1 MFNLIKKDFILS
13 RKINIFVVIY
23 ALFIAAMGL
32 VMPDPL
38 VSTFLYTLGMLTL
51 IFITVIYTNGYDD
64 KYKSEIVLNSLP
76 IERENIV
83 RAKYMTL
90 ILFIIM
96 SCSAVLIFT
105 NIILK
110 LGIASTGKGASIWNA
125 IFATNI
131 SLIFYSIYYP
141 IYFKVGEGLSSFNT
155 MLWILMAI
163 GPSVL
168 TKLMERLNN
177 IGYLEKIIDIDINR
191 INIYVLIF
199 SLIMFYMSMKISEKI
214 YRTREF

>member
-13 RKINIFVVIY
+13 RKINIFVVVY

-38 VSTFLYTLGMLTL
+38 VSTFLYVLGMLTL

-76 IERENIV
+76 IDKENIV

-110 LGIASTGKGASIWNA
+110 LGVVSIGKGASIWNV

-141 IYFKVGEGLSSFNT
+141 IYFKVGEGLRSFNT
-155 MLWILMAI
+155 ILWILIAI

-168 TKLMERLNN
+168 SKLMKGLNTT
-177 IGYLEKIIDIDINR
+177 GYLEKIIAIDINR
-191 INIYVLIF
+191 INIYVLII
-199 SLIMFYMSMKISEKI
+199 SLFMFYMSMKISEKI

>member
-13 RKINIFVVIY
+13 RKINIFVVVY

-38 VSTFLYTLGMLTL
+38 VSTFLYVLGMLTL

-76 IERENIV
+76 IDKENIV

-110 LGIASTGKGASIWNA
+110 LGVVNTGKGASIWNV

-141 IYFKVGEGLSSFNT
+141 IYFKVGEGLKSFNT
-155 MLWILMAI
+155 ILWVLMVI

-168 TKLMERLNN
+168 DKLMKGLNTT
-177 IGYLEKIIDIDINR
+177 GYLEKIIAIDINR
-191 INIYVLIF
+191 INIYVLII
-199 SLIMFYMSMKISEKI
+199 SLFMFYMSMKISEKI

>member
-13 RKINIFVVIY
+13 RKINIFAVIY
-23 ALFIAAMGL
+23 GLFIVALGL
-32 VMPDPL
+32 IMPEPL
-38 VSTFLYTLGMLTL
+38 MSTLLYIFGMTIL

-64 KYKSEIVLNSLP
+64 KYKSEIILNSLP
-76 IERENIV
+76 MDRKNIV
-83 RAKYMTL
+83 RAKYMAL
-90 ILFIIM
+90 ILFIVI
-96 SCSAVLIFT
+96 SCGTVLIFT

-125 IFATNI
+125 IFVTNI

-141 IYFKVGEGLSSFNT
+141 IYFKVGEGLRSFNT
-155 MLWILMAI
+155 MLWILMVI

-168 TKLMERLNN
+168 SKLMEGLNN

-191 INIYVLIF
+191 INIYVLIL

>member
-76 IERENIV
+76 IDKENIV

-110 LGIASTGKGASIWNA
+110 LGVVSIGKGASIWNV

-141 IYFKVGEGLSSFNT
+141 IYFKVGEGLRSFNT
-155 MLWILMAI
+155 ILWILMVI

-168 TKLMERLNN
+168 DKLMERLNTT
-177 IGYLEKIIDIDINR
+177 GYLEKIIAIDINR
-191 INIYVLIF
+191 INIYVLII
-199 SLIMFYMSMKISEKI
+199 SLFMFYMSMKISEKI

>member
-13 RKINIFVVIY
+13 RKINIFVVVY

-38 VSTFLYTLGMLTL
+38 VSTFLYVLGMLTL

-110 LGIASTGKGASIWNA
+110 LGVVNTGKAASIWNA
-125 IFATNI
+125 IFVTNI

-141 IYFKVGEGLSSFNT
+141 IYFKVGEGLRSFNT
-155 MLWILMAI
+155 ILWILMVI

-168 TKLMERLNN
+168 SKLMKGLNT
-177 IGYLEKIIDIDINR
+177 IGYLEKIIAIDINR
-191 INIYVLIF
+191 INIYVLIP
-199 SLIMFYMSMKISEKI
+199 SLFMFYMSMKISEKI

>member
-110 LGIASTGKGASIWNA
+110 LGVVSIGKGASIWNV

-141 IYFKVGEGLSSFNT
+141 IYFKVGEGLRSFNT
-155 MLWILMAI
+155 ILWILMVI

-168 TKLMERLNN
+168 DKLMERLNTT
-177 IGYLEKIIDIDINR
+177 GYLEKIIAIDINR
-191 INIYVLIF
+191 INIYVLII

>member
-13 RKINIFVVIY
+13 RKINIFVVVY

-38 VSTFLYTLGMLTL
+38 VSTFLYVLGMLTL

-110 LGIASTGKGASIWNA
+110 LGVVSIGKGASIWNV

-141 IYFKVGEGLSSFNT
+141 IYFKVGEGLRSFNT
-155 MLWILMAI
+155 ILWILMVI

-168 TKLMERLNN
+168 SKLMKGLNTT
-177 IGYLEKIIDIDINR
+177 GYLEKIIAIDINR
-191 INIYVLIF
+191 INIYVLIP
-199 SLIMFYMSMKISEKI
+199 SLFMFYMSMKISEKI

>member
-13 RKINIFVVIY
+13 RKINIFVVVY

-38 VSTFLYTLGMLTL
+38 VSTFLYVLGMLTL

-76 IERENIV
+76 IDKENIV

-110 LGIASTGKGASIWNA
+110 LGVVSIGKGASIWNV

-141 IYFKVGEGLSSFNT
+141 IYFKVGEGLKSFNT
-155 MLWILMAI
+155 ILWVLMVI

-168 TKLMERLNN
+168 DKLMKGLNTT
-177 IGYLEKIIDIDINR
+177 GYLEKIIAIDINR
-191 INIYVLIF
+191 INIYVLII
-199 SLIMFYMSMKISEKI
+199 SLFMFYMSMKISEKI

>member
-13 RKINIFVVIY
+13 RKINIFAVIY
-23 ALFIAAMGL
+23 GLFIAAMGL
-32 VMPDPL
+32 TMPDPL
-38 VSTFLYTLGMLTL
+38 MSTLLYVFGMIIL

-64 KYKSEIVLNSLP
+64 KYKSEIILNSLP
-76 IERENIV
+76 MDRKNIV
-83 RAKYMTL
+83 RAKYMAL
-90 ILFIIM
+90 ILFIVI
-96 SCSAVLIFT
+96 SCGTVLIFT

-125 IFATNI
+125 IFVINI

-141 IYFKVGEGLSSFNT
+141 IYFKVGEGLRSFNT
-155 MLWILMAI
+155 ILWILMVI

-168 TKLMERLNN
+168 SKLMEGLNN
-177 IGYLEKIIDIDINR
+177 IGYLGKIIDMDINR
-191 INIYVLIF
+191 INIYVLIL

>member
-13 RKINIFVVIY
+13 RKINIFVVVY

-76 IERENIV
+76 IDKENIV

-110 LGIASTGKGASIWNA
+110 LGVVSIGKGASIWNV

-141 IYFKVGEGLSSFNT
+141 IYFKVGEGLRSFNT
-155 MLWILMAI
+155 ILWILMVI

-168 TKLMERLNN
+168 SKLMKGLNTT
-177 IGYLEKIIDIDINR
+177 GYLEKIIAIDINR
-191 INIYVLIF
+191 INIYVLII
-199 SLIMFYMSMKISEKI
+199 SLFMFYMSMKISEKI

>member
-76 IERENIV
+76 IDKENIV

-110 LGIASTGKGASIWNA
+110 LGVVSIGKGASIWNV

-141 IYFKVGEGLSSFNT
+141 IYFKVGEGLRSFNT
-155 MLWILMAI
+155 ILWILIAI

-168 TKLMERLNN
+168 SKLMKGLNTT
-177 IGYLEKIIDIDINR
+177 GYLEKIIAIDINR
-191 INIYVLIF
+191 INIYVLII
-199 SLIMFYMSMKISEKI
+199 SLFMFYMSMKISEKI

>member
-110 LGIASTGKGASIWNA
+110 LGVVSIGKGASIWNV

-141 IYFKVGEGLSSFNT
+141 IYFKVGEGLRSFNT
-155 MLWILMAI
+155 ILWILMVI

-168 TKLMERLNN
+168 DKLMERLNTT
-177 IGYLEKIIDIDINR
+177 GYLEKIIAIDINR
-191 INIYVLIF
+191 INIYVLII
-199 SLIMFYMSMKISEKI
+199 SLFMFYMSMKISEKI

>member
-76 IERENIV
+76 IDKENIV

-110 LGIASTGKGASIWNA
+110 LGVVSIGKGASIWNV

-141 IYFKVGEGLSSFNT
+141 IYFKVGEGLRSFNT
-155 MLWILMAI
+155 ILWILIAI

-168 TKLMERLNN
+168 SKLMKGLNTT
-177 IGYLEKIIDIDINR
+177 GYLEKIIAIDINR

-199 SLIMFYMSMKISEKI
+199 SLFMFYMSMKISEKI

>member
-110 LGIASTGKGASIWNA
+110 LGVVSIGKGASIWNV

-141 IYFKVGEGLSSFNT
+141 IYFKVGEGLKSFNT
-155 MLWILMAI
+155 ILWVLMVI

-168 TKLMERLNN
+168 DKLMKGLNTT
-177 IGYLEKIIDIDINR
+177 GYLEKIIAIDINR
-191 INIYVLIF
+191 INIYVLII
-199 SLIMFYMSMKISEKI
+199 SLFMFYMSMKISEKI

>member
-13 RKINIFVVIY
+13 RKINIFVVVY

-76 IERENIV
+76 IDKENIV

-110 LGIASTGKGASIWNA
+110 LGVVSIGKGASIWNV

-141 IYFKVGEGLSSFNT
+141 IYFKVGEGLKSFNT
-155 MLWILMAI
+155 ILWVLMVI

-168 TKLMERLNN
+168 DKLMKGLNTT
-177 IGYLEKIIDIDINR
+177 GYLEKIIAIDINR
-191 INIYVLIF
+191 INIYVLII
-199 SLIMFYMSMKISEKI
+199 SLFMFYMSMKISEKI

>member
-23 ALFIAAMGL
+23 TLFIAAMGL

-76 IERENIV
+76 IDKENIV

-110 LGIASTGKGASIWNA
+110 LGVVSIGKGASIWNV

-141 IYFKVGEGLSSFNT
+141 IYFKVGEGLKSFNT
-155 MLWILMAI
+155 ILWVLMVI

-168 TKLMERLNN
+168 DKLMKGLNTT
-177 IGYLEKIIDIDINR
+177 GYLEKIIAIDINR
-191 INIYVLIF
+191 INIYVLII
-199 SLIMFYMSMKISEKI
+199 SLFMFYMSMKISEKI

>member
-13 RKINIFVVIY
+13 RKINIFVVVY

-76 IERENIV
+76 IDKENIV

-110 LGIASTGKGASIWNA
+110 LGVVSIGKGASIWNV

-141 IYFKVGEGLSSFNT
+141 IYFKVGEGLRSFNT
-155 MLWILMAI
+155 ILWILIAI

-168 TKLMERLNN
+168 SKLMKGLNTT
-177 IGYLEKIIDIDINR
+177 GYLEKIIAIDINR
-191 INIYVLIF
+191 INIYVLII
-199 SLIMFYMSMKISEKI
+199 SLFMFYMSMKISEKI

>member
-13 RKINIFVVIY
+13 RKINIFVVVY

-110 LGIASTGKGASIWNA
+110 LGVVSIGKGASIWNV

-141 IYFKVGEGLSSFNT
+141 IYFKVGEGLRSFNT
-155 MLWILMAI
+155 ILWILIAI

-168 TKLMERLNN
+168 SKLMKGLNT
-177 IGYLEKIIDIDINR
+177 IGYWK
-191 INIYVLIF
+191 
-199 SLIMFYMSMKISEKI
+199 K
-214 YRTREF
+214 

>member
-76 IERENIV
+76 IDKENIV

-110 LGIASTGKGASIWNA
+110 LGVVSIGKGASIWNV

-141 IYFKVGEGLSSFNT
+141 IYFKVGEGLKSFNT
-155 MLWILMAI
+155 ILWVLMVI

-168 TKLMERLNN
+168 DKLMKGLNTT
-177 IGYLEKIIDIDINR
+177 GYLEKIIAIDINR
-191 INIYVLIF
+191 INIYVLII
-199 SLIMFYMSMKISEKI
+199 SLFMFYMSMKISEKI

>member
-110 LGIASTGKGASIWNA
+110 LGVVSIGKGASIWNV

-141 IYFKVGEGLSSFNT
+141 IYFKVGEGLRSFNT
-155 MLWILMAI
+155 ILWILIAI

-168 TKLMERLNN
+168 SKLMKGLNTT
-177 IGYLEKIIDIDINR
+177 GYLEKIIAIDINR
-191 INIYVLIF
+191 INIYVLII
-199 SLIMFYMSMKISEKI
+199 SLFMFYMSMKISEKI

>member
-13 RKINIFVVIY
+13 RKINIFVVVY

-38 VSTFLYTLGMLTL
+38 VSTFLYVLGMLTL

-110 LGIASTGKGASIWNA
+110 LGVVNTGKAASIWNA
-125 IFATNI
+125 IFVTNI

-141 IYFKVGEGLSSFNT
+141 IYFKVGEGLRSFNT
-155 MLWILMAI
+155 ILWILMVI

-168 TKLMERLNN
+168 SKLMKGLNTT
-177 IGYLEKIIDIDINR
+177 GYLEKIIAIDINR
-191 INIYVLIF
+191 INIYVLIP
-199 SLIMFYMSMKISEKI
+199 SLFMFYMSMKISEKI